1 MNGLIYKQFYS
12 LSKDERA
19 KQKHQKGICIWFT
32 GLSGS
37 GKSTLANQ
45 LEQQLFKR
53 GKHNYVLDG
62 DNLRQG
68 LCSDLDFSVK
78 SRSEN
83 IRRVS
88 EVAKMMVDAG
98 LITIVTLISPYQK
111 DRDAARLKFDDKE
124 FIEVYLSTS
133 IEECEKRDV
142 KGLYKKARS
151 GLVSNFTGISSDY
164 EIPDGSELDIDTDK
178 LSVKECTEILIDFVS
193 NY

>member
-1 MNGLIYKQFYS
+1 
-12 LSKDERA
+12 
-19 KQKHQKGICIWFT
+19 
-32 GLSGS
+32 
-37 GKSTLANQ
+37 
-45 LEQQLFKR
+45 
-53 GKHNYVLDG
+53 
-62 DNLRQG
+62 
-68 LCSDLDFSVK
+68 
-78 SRSEN
+78 
-83 IRRVS
+83 
-88 EVAKMMVDAG
+88 MMVDAG